1 MSWGSLLAGGITAYL
16 VVVRFLRYN
25 RRDKTI
31 RQYSPQGRRSL
42 GNLSLENAH
51 KIVLDLATLEFPA
64 VFSGSI
70 FFALFKTYGIPSISS
85 VLNSTRQLSAS
96 STASKRA
103 ADTGILMTEVVL
115 NPPCSGRAIDG
126 VARMNYLHGL
136 YRKSGKISDDDML
149 YTLGL
154 FALEPIRCTAMYD
167 WRSLT
172 DVEQCALGVFW
183 KDMGEAMEISYDQ
196 LQPFVSLEFDDG
208 LAWLDALQEWCNRY
222 ETAHMVPAVSNRDV
236 SKATLDITV
245 SNIPVRLR
253 KFAVKAVATTLEPR
267 LQKAIMMH
275 EPSAIYSLVISA
287 VLRFRRN
294 FVRYLCLP
302 RPPWLREQWFTGK
315 KDRET
320 GRYHPP
326 TYIVHPWYMKPSLSS
341 RWGPNA
347 LLTRLYG
354 GVLPGDQGTTYHP
367 EGYLIS
373 ELGPST
379 LVGKGLQEMNI
390 TRIELGKRRGCP
402 MTRF

>member
-25 RRDKTI
+25 RRDEII
-31 RQYSPQGRRSL
+31 RQYCPEGRRSL
-42 GNLSLENAH
+42 GRLSLENAH

-85 VLNSTRQLSAS
+85 VLVSTRQLSAS

-103 ADTGILMTEVVL
+103 ADTGILITEVVL
-115 NPPCSGRAIDG
+115 NPPCSGRVIDG
-126 VARMNYLHGL
+126 VARMNYLHGS
-136 YRKSGKISDDDML
+136 YRKSGKITDDDML

-154 FALEPIRCTAMYD
+154 FALEPIRWTAKYD

-172 DVEQCALGVFW
+172 DVEKCALGVFW

-196 LQPFVSLEFDDG
+196 LQPFLSLEFDDG
-208 LAWLDALQEWCNRY
+208 LAWLDALQEWCDQY

-236 SKATLDITV
+236 SKATLDIAV
-245 SNIPVRLR
+245 FNIPVRLR
-253 KFAVKAVATTLEPR
+253 KLAVKAVAAILEPR
-267 LQKAIMMH
+267 LQKAMMMD
-275 EPSAIYSLVISA
+275 EPPAIYSLVISHI
-287 VLRFRRN
+287 LRLRRN
-294 FVRYLCLP
+294 FVRYMCLP
-302 RPPWLREQWFTGK
+302 RPQWLRTQWFTDE

-320 GRYHPP
+320 GRYHPLR
-326 TYIVHPWYMKPSLSS
+326 YIAHPWYMKPSLFS

-373 ELGPST
+373 ELGPSA
-379 LVGKGLQEMNI
+379 LVGKGLQEMNM
-390 TRIELGKRRGCP
+390 TRTELGKRRGCP
-402 MTRF
+402 IPRF